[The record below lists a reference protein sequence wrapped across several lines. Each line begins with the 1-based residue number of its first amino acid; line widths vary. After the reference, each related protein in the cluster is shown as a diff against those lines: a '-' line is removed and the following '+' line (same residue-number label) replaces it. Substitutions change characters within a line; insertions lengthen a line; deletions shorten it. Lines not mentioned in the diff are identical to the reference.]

1 MFPGRVTTF
10 SGPPTSGTFKEV
22 GFFQTLKQRK
32 FSPLELSADIM
43 ASIGW
48 AALSDILL
56 AVYPI
61 FVFRKLR
68 VSRKVKVAM
77 LGLLG
82 GGVL

>member
-1 MFPGRVTTF
+1 M
-10 SGPPTSGTFKEV
+10 
-22 GFFQTLKQRK
+22 
-32 FSPLELSADIM
+32 ELSADIM